1 MIGDLEG
8 PGAWHE
14 HRLRAAVPAHRD
26 QPPIYGGDHAAPG
39 DAADLLRLHQHPV
52 ANLDHRRLLWM
63 VTKPGHSRCP
73 QDRRLHSR
81 RAAVAI
87 ALALPVVLQVAG
99 TRRPPGWMAG
109 ASHLLRKGSRP
120 RCRNELW
127 TRGAD
132 LRSACM
138 ATSVRPGGRPL
149 IFTARP
155 FGRRRLGAW
164 RRRSRAW
171 RFYQALLGGRRSLR
185 PLGDGYDS

>member
-63 VTKPGHSRCP
+63 VTKPGHSKCP
-73 QDRRLHSR
+73 QDRRLHSI

-87 ALALPVVLQVAG
+87 ALALPVVLQVSRIADG
-99 TRRPPGWMAG
+99 ILLLWALVDPSSTERIRSRRPG
-109 ASHLLRKGSRP
+109 RP
-120 RCRNELW
+120 RSTRSRSPSRCTNIPRRRRGCRW
-127 TRGAD
+127 PA
-132 LRSACM
+132 
-138 ATSVRPGGRPL
+138 PGRPMGP
-149 IFTARP
+149 A
-155 FGRRRLGAW
+155 GRLGT
-164 RRRSRAW
+164 
-171 RFYQALLGGRRSLR
+171 
-185 PLGDGYDS
+185 DS